1 MSPVLYV
8 TDRHVWLA
16 PTGPWADQAVRR
28 VRNVAT
34 LQWEPSAMGHLGI
47 NVHARALAMECSNRG
62 QVIWLAMM
70 GKRAQVQPHEPGE

>member
-8 TDRHVWLA
+8 TDRHVWLPA
-16 PTGPWADQAVRR
+16 RR